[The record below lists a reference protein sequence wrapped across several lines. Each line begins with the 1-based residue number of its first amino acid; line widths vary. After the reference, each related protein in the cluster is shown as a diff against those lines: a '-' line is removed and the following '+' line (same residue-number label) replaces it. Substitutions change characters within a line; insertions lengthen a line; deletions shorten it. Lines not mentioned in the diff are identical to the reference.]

1 MKTIRKTIPIP
12 DDLYIKHYF
21 SETCAFFDIETTG
34 FSAKTAFV
42 YLIGIALRQGDS
54 LCIYQFLAE
63 NRREESELLTAFH
76 KHLESVDT
84 LISFNGL
91 GFDIPFLKSR
101 EQADGLCFNW
111 NSHQNIDL
119 YKLTGKLAH
128 LFHLPNKK
136 QKSVE
141 QFLGIDRDD
150 KYNGGEL
157 IPIYYAYEKQQTPE
171 LEHLLLLHNYEDVLG
186 MTKLLSLL
194 SYRDFL
200 EGDTSVSYVSL
211 QNHTPYNS
219 DAEVSELLLTLQ
231 APLPFPQKFLFQ
243 SGLCSLRCQDDSAKL
258 LIPVFTGE
266 LKFYYDNYKD
276 YYYLPEEDMAIHK
289 SVAAF
294 VDASHRKK
302 ATTAT
307 CYTKKS
313 GRFLPQAEQLYSPA
327 FYHEKKSTLSYFEMT
342 EDFLSNAA
350 ALNAYAAHLLD
361 FCLKTKRPSVFD
373 ISTS

>member
-1 MKTIRKTIPIP
+1 MKTIHKTIPMP
-12 DDLYIKHYF
+12 DDPYVSRYF
-21 SETCAFFDIETTG
+21 SGSHAFFDIETTG

-42 YLIGIALRQGDS
+42 YLIGLALRQENTIH
-54 LCIYQFLAE
+54 IYQFLAE
-63 NRREESELLTAFH
+63 NRREEANLLLSFH
-76 KHLESVDT
+76 KHLESIHT

-91 GFDIPFLKSR
+91 GFDVPFLKSR
-101 EQADGLCFNW
+101 EQAAGLCCDW
-111 NSHQNIDL
+111 NSCQHLDL

-128 LFHLPNKK
+128 LFHLPDKK

-141 QFLGIDRDD
+141 RFLGINRDD

-157 IPIYYAYEKQQTPE
+157 IPVYYAYEKQQDPE
-171 LEHLLLLHNYEDVLG
+171 SERLLLLHNYEDVVG

-200 EGDTSVSYVSL
+200 EGSVTVSHASL
-211 QNHTPYNS
+211 QNHKCYNS
-219 DAEVSELLLTLQ
+219 DLEASELLLTLK
-231 APLPFPQKFLFQ
+231 PPMPFPQKFLFQ
-243 SGLCSLRCQDDSAKL
+243 SGLCCLRCQDDSAKL

-289 SVAAF
+289 SVASF

-302 ATTAT
+302 ATAAT

-313 GRFLPQAEQLYSPA
+313 SSFLPQAEQLYTPA
-327 FYHEKKSTLSYFEMT
+327 FYHEKKSSYSYFEMT
-342 EDFLSNAA
+342 EEFLSDTE
-350 ALNAYAAHLLD
+350 ALHAYAGHLLNV
-361 FCLKTKRPSVFD
+361 CLQKKGKS
-373 ISTS
+373 